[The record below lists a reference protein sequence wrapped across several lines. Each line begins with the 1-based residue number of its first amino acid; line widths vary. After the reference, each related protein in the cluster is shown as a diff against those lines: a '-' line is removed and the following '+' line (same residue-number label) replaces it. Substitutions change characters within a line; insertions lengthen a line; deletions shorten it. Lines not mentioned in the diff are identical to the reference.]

1 MEIVLK
7 CSYCSSKITV
17 KDVQQMDGELKI
29 RCPGCKNILI
39 VRVFPDGTYGEVVHE
54 MGEIKEA

>member
-1 MEIVLK
+1 
-7 CSYCSSKITV
+7 
-17 KDVQQMDGELKI
+17 MDGELKI

-54 MGEIKEA
+54 MGELKEA

>member
-1 MEIVLK
+1 MEIVLN

-17 KDVQQMDGELKI
+17 KDVLPMDGELKI

-54 MGEIKEA
+54 MGELKEA